1 MTKDLIYIINELTE
15 RGLVKESNYLYSVF
29 KKVAY
34 EATERAEQLFNM
46 ANPNKNNNKNE
57 RLVAAKNLYKLLN
70 DINKPEFGYKEL
82 ARMILG
88 KKEQETFDSEDFLGG
103 VLTGE
108 ETSILRRLLSPA
120 SDRSNNNQ
128 GFPSPDFVDQYGDYD
143 TGPPRPGDPEWE
155 AYAESERSRSDF
167 YEKLREER
175 EERWRT
181 GTQTPED
188 EDIREAFKNQQKEYA
203 IQRESARRAYER
215 NSDRIQNRWKIMA
228 VLDGLKDTATT
239 VTIKLKDELSDAIVV
254 DAVGE
259 TARFAIPASE
269 TRLSHKVLSINEL
282 LEDDFIKLNPDHF
295 KRRKWEF

>member
-1 MTKDLIYIINELTE
+1 MTKDLIYIINELTD

-34 EATERAEQLFNM
+34 KTTERAEQLFNM

-108 ETSILRRLLSPA
+108 ETSILRRLSSPV

-128 GFPSPDFVDQYGDYD
+128 GFPHPDFVDQYGDYD

-155 AYAESERSRSDF
+155 AYAERERRQAAWA
-167 YEKLREER
+167 ENLARER
-175 EERWRT
+175 EERWRS
-181 GTQTPED
+181 GTQTPRD
-188 EDIREAFKNQQKEYA
+188 EEIRDAWIKQHKEYA
-203 IQRESARRAYER
+203 RQRESARRAYES

-228 VLDGLKDTATT
+228 VLDNLKDTATT

-259 TARFAIPASE
+259 TARFAIPTSG
-269 TRLSHKVLSINEL
+269 TKLSYKVLSINEL

-295 KRRKWEF
+295 KRQKWEF